1 MSAEPASVPDRTV
14 RRVAAFFVAVA
25 AVLVGVAVI
34 SVRNISGARAAS
46 DWVNQTHALILELD
60 GIDLS
65 FQAAEGSLRAYAATG
80 AAGDLR
86 AAREQLSALAE
97 HVEVARAT
105 ARSDGALAARIE
117 RLAGMTTTRSDA
129 ARALIAARQ
138 AGQPVA
144 PLLAAEAWTTAGPAI
159 KAEVAKLK
167 EEQMALLAAR
177 DTEQFLQA
185 QTTRWTVWAGVVLN
199 LILLAGVVW
208 LIRDDHAARNRA
220 AQVLADAN
228 RQLESKVAERTA
240 DLTAANQRLQTE
252 NLERRWAAQAIEHQL
267 RYNQLIVDSIED
279 PVLVLTKSRNISRV
293 NPAAVHATGWEPAEL
308 VNRPLADLVTLQPAA
323 TGGLVEPF
331 TRALAEGH
339 ELRDLPAWLGDK
351 RGQRHPVRCT
361 LFPLRDGNK
370 VVGGIVILRRDAG
383 PAPSSP

>member
-1 MSAEPASVPDRTV
+1 MSADAPAAPDRTI
-14 RRVAAFFVAVA
+14 RRVAAFFLAVA
-25 AVLVGVAVI
+25 AVLVGVAVV
-34 SVRNISGARAAS
+34 SVRNIAGARAAS

-60 GIDLS
+60 GIDLD
-65 FQAAEGSLRAYAATG
+65 FQAAEGSLRAYVATG
-80 AAGDLR
+80 DAGDLR
-86 AAREQLSALAE
+86 TARELLSALAE
-97 HVEVARAT
+97 HVEVARAL
-105 ARSDGALAARIE
+105 ARADAPLAARIE
-117 RLAGMTTTRSDA
+117 RVATLATQRAEA

-138 AGQPVA
+138 SGQPAA
-144 PLLAAEAWTTAGPAI
+144 PLLAADAWIAAGPAI

-228 RQLESKVAERTA
+228 RQLEAKVAERTA

-267 RYNQLIVDSIED
+267 RYNQLIVDSITD
-279 PVLVLTKSRNISRV
+279 LVFVLTKNLNISRV
-293 NPAAVHATGWEPAEL
+293 NPAVVHTTGREPAEMI
-308 VNRPLADLVTLQPAA
+308 NRPLSDFVLPVSPAGGQFADPLAQ
-323 TGGLVEPF
+323 
-331 TRALAEGH
+331 ALREGRD
-339 ELRDLPAWLGDK
+339 LRDLPARLQDK
-351 RGQRHPVRCT
+351 RGDWHPAPCT
-361 LFPLRDGNK
+361 VFPLRDGNK
-370 VVGGIVILRRDAG
+370 VVGGIAILRLNPERKA
-383 PAPSSP
+383 SP